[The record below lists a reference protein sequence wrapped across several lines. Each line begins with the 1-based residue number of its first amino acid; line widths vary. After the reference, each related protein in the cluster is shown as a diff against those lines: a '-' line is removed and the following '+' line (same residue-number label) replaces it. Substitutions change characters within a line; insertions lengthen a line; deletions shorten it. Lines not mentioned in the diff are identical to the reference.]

1 MPVIVLLNITLII
14 LFITLIAQCHKY
26 RIKVLLHPSLY
37 FLVIWMISIISFELF
52 LKAGFNKLVINADLL
67 KELLIYVSFTA
78 ICFLFF
84 GIRRIKL
91 VRDNNIDLALSIP
104 PSIFNAISVFFFLAA
119 FVNLFFMSGFDVA
132 SNRQDA
138 VSATRE
144 FYGTYGRY
152 TIIELIFNVL
162 NMLIVPFTFYGGW
175 KFGLHYFGRKK
186 QIKMVYLLP
195 FLAGV
200 LNVIAGGGRAG
211 IVSSSIF
218 FVLGLLFAL
227 FSFTDQHLLRL
238 KRILGY
244 IVFFTFVFLLYVS
257 YVSIQRSKHET
268 AHNVYLSSLENYPNL
283 KPLYGIMEYSVFH
296 FQGYQWRRMDSTS
309 PELEYGRKTFSFI
322 LDFNIPILSQISG
335 KELSLRSLLK
345 LKDIDTVRST
355 IEAFRRKLPGPSITA
370 TVYYVLYDDFGYYGV
385 FLITF
390 IFVGVTELLFR
401 NLFIRKMTSFW
412 SIILFIA
419 IYKLWSS
426 TIFSHHLT
434 GAWFNGY
441 LYPILLIEILNY
453 LAKVRP
459 RRIEIHE

>member
-1 MPVIVLLNITLII
+1 
-14 LFITLIAQCHKY
+14 
-26 RIKVLLHPSLY
+26 
-37 FLVIWMISIISFELF
+37 
-52 LKAGFNKLVINADLL
+52 
-67 KELLIYVSFTA
+67 
-78 ICFLFF
+78 
-84 GIRRIKL
+84 
-91 VRDNNIDLALSIP
+91 
-104 PSIFNAISVFFFLAA
+104 
-119 FVNLFFMSGFDVA
+119 
-132 SNRQDA
+132 
-138 VSATRE
+138 
-144 FYGTYGRY
+144 
-152 TIIELIFNVL
+152 
-162 NMLIVPFTFYGGW
+162 
-175 KFGLHYFGRKK
+175 
-186 QIKMVYLLP
+186 
-195 FLAGV
+195 
-200 LNVIAGGGRAG
+200 
-211 IVSSSIF
+211 
-218 FVLGLLFAL
+218 
-227 FSFTDQHLLRL
+227 
-238 KRILGY
+238 
-244 IVFFTFVFLLYVS
+244 
-257 YVSIQRSKHET
+257 
-268 AHNVYLSSLENYPNL
+268 
-283 KPLYGIMEYSVFH
+283 MEYSVFH